1 MIKYEK
7 VHDLIKREKLDALLV
22 MSPYNRR
29 YLSQFTGSSGAVIIT
44 ENEKYLIS
52 DFRYNTQAR
61 EEAED
66 LYLVLQQNC
75 KIDININ
82 YIKQNYLITV
92 GFGSSHVKLYT
103 RRAIADYFE
112 LVTMRNEVEKIKI
125 IKRADELELI
135 KKSFEIA
142 QE

>member
-1 MIKYEK
+1 MIKHEK

-66 LYLVLQQNC
+66 FEVVQQQNGL
-75 KIDININ
+75 IDFSS
-82 YIKQNYLITV
+82 KVVKEKALQTV
-92 GFGSSHVKLYT
+92 GFDGAHVNFNT
-103 RRAIADYFE
+103 HRAFADNFE
-112 LVTMRNEVEKIKI
+112 LVALTNEDEKIRMFKTADGLDL
-125 IKRADELELI
+125 IKDACELADE
-135 KKSFEIA
+135 
-142 QE
+142 